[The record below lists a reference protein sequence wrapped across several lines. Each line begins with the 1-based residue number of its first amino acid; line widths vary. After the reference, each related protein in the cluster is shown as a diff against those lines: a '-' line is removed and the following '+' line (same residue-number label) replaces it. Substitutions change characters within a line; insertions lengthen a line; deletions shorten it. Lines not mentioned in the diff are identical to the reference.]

1 MKYIKS
7 YIFLTLMVVSLV
19 GCKVDDLK
27 DDVNDLKDRVAL
39 IEEQV
44 NLLNSN
50 LEVVSYI
57 LDSQNRTINSVDDS
71 REGQYVITLSD
82 GSELVLTIGKEGV
95 VEEPVITIG
104 EDDNWYINGQPTGV
118 QAVGK
123 PGDNGQGIPQFR
135 VNNGNWEV
143 RFNGGEW
150 KPVEGGTGVA
160 TSSLGDQFFDSA
172 KVEGDVFV
180 VTMIDGGTYSLPI
193 VKDLVCSIVK
203 EGAGEDGFFTLE
215 KGERKAFTVT
225 VKGDNPTLTY
235 PAGWRATLSTPD
247 SEGKAELMLY
257 APVEIVSSI
266 SRAAADNTSDV
277 TIRVQKGTFW
287 AVDKIKV
294 KTPKVYN
301 NDWERYNDGI
311 SVEVGGLEINEQDYG
326 KATLIS
332 SNQEIE
338 NGGVYFVE
346 ADNVTLT
353 YKGKAN
359 DIKNLIILPASNS
372 VSNIKF
378 EIPSQVYFS
387 GSFVC
392 KRINIINKVS
402 LTYTLRLMKGAEE
415 SSANV
420 ILEDCILN
428 GLVLTKGFLM
438 PAEAGEVNLS
448 KFLMLN
454 SDVRVEGSGAGLY
467 LISNIS
473 CEDLCVNNTQIYSV
487 EEGTSITDFKILN
500 GNARWV
506 KNLILKNNT
515 FIDVQ
520 SSGASAAG
528 LIWASKVTTFDISG
542 NLYWLSSPQKAS
554 FLLRN
559 ETPNSETSFLMKN
572 NYGYG
577 NGQNMKVYYT
587 SGTTHVLPDE
597 SLKEEN
603 EKGMKAQGLF
613 DISQGATFDKSNGKF
628 IPSDDYKDF
637 GAQR

>member
-50 LEVVSYI
+50 LEAVAYV
-57 LDSQNRTINSVDDS
+57 LDSQNRTINSVDDAQ
-71 REGQYVITLSD
+71 EGKYIITLSD
-82 GSELVLTIGKEGV
+82 GSELVLTTGKEGV
-95 VEEPVITIG
+95 VKEPVITIG
-104 EDDNWYINGQPTGV
+104 EDNNWYINGQPTGV
-118 QAVGK
+118 PAVGK
-123 PGDNGQGIPQFR
+123 PGANGQGVPEFR

-143 RFNGGEW
+143 RFNDGEW

-160 TSSLGDQFFDSA
+160 TGSLGDQFFDSA

-180 VTMIDGGTYSLPI
+180 VTMIDGSTYHLPI

-235 PAGWRATLSTPD
+235 PAGWRAILSTPD
-247 SEGKAELMLY
+247 SEGQAELMVY
-257 APVEIVSSI
+257 APVEFVSLA
-266 SRAAADNTSDV
+266 SRAAADNASDV
-277 TIRVQKGTFW
+277 TIRVQKGAFW

-301 NDWERYNDGI
+301 NDWDKYNDGV
-311 SVEVGGLEINEQDYG
+311 SVEVGGLDINKQTYG
-326 KATLIS
+326 EATLVS
-332 SNQEIE
+332 SDQEIE

-392 KRINIINKVS
+392 KKINIINKVS

-438 PAEAGEVNLS
+438 PAKADEVNLS

-454 SDVRVEGSGAGLY
+454 SDVRVEGSGTGLY

-506 KNLILKNNT
+506 KNLTLKNNT

-528 LIWASKVTTFDISG
+528 LVWASKVTTFDISG

-559 ETPNSETSFLMKN
+559 DTPNSETSFLMKN

-587 SGTTHVLPDE
+587 SGATNVLPDE
-597 SLKEEN
+597 SLKGEN
-603 EKGMKAQGLF
+603 EKVMKAQDLF

>member
-332 SNQEIE
+332 SDQEIE

-353 YKGKAN
+353 YNNNK
-359 DIKNLIILPASNS
+359 DIESLVILPKTDAVKNVSLEVKSSIMLKKGFICKGIKIHKSGSYNYLIGAKASGIS
-372 VSNIKF
+372 FILDRCLVVDDISKKAWISSSNGATLA
-378 EIPSQVYFS
+378 YFS
-387 GSFVC
+387 VIDSDIQINQPGMAGAFINGIPC
-392 KRINIINKVS
+392 DKLYFENNIIYYSKDVDEQ
-402 LTYTLRLMKGAEE
+402 TGE
-415 SSANV
+415 SDHFINFKLFSGQELSV
-420 ILEDCILN
+420 
-428 GLVLTKGFLM
+428 
-438 PAEAGEVNLS
+438 GEV
-448 KFLMLN
+448 
-454 SDVRVEGSGAGLY
+454 V
-467 LISNIS
+467 
-473 CEDLCVNNTQIYSV
+473 
-487 EEGTSITDFKILN
+487 IT
-500 GNARWV
+500 R
-506 KNLILKNNT
+506 NT
-515 FIDVQ
+515 FIDMETSYGKGINGMVYAKEIKKLKMNNNIYYLSYPYTNFQ
-520 SSGASAAG
+520 YDGGKTQTKTHLVRCSSIEQVEGSDNYAY
-528 LIWASKVTTFDISG
+528 SG
-542 NLYWLSSPQKAS
+542 NSEMKLIVS
-554 FLLRN
+554 F
-559 ETPNSETSFLMKN
+559 TPFDGLDNLIEVKENNIFSE
-572 NYGYG
+572 
-577 NGQNMKVYYT
+577 
-587 SGTTHVLPDE
+587 
-597 SLKEEN
+597 
-603 EKGMKAQGLF
+603 
-613 DISQGATFDKSNGKF
+613 FDKSGGIF
-628 IPSDDYKDF
+628 VPSEAYKNF

>member
-50 LEVVSYI
+50 LEAVAYV
-57 LDSQNRTINSVDDS
+57 LDSQNRTINSVDDAQ
-71 REGQYVITLSD
+71 EGKYIITLSD
-82 GSELVLTIGKEGV
+82 GSELVLTTGKEGV
-95 VEEPVITIG
+95 VKEPVITIG
-104 EDDNWYINGQPTGV
+104 EDNNWYINGQPTGV
-118 QAVGK
+118 PAVGK
-123 PGDNGQGIPQFR
+123 PGANGQGVPEFR

-143 RFNGGEW
+143 RFNDGEW

-160 TSSLGDQFFDSA
+160 TGSLGDQFFDSA

-180 VTMIDGGTYSLPI
+180 VTMIDGSTYHLPI

-235 PAGWRATLSTPD
+235 PAGWRAILSTPD
-247 SEGKAELMLY
+247 SEGQAELMVY
-257 APVEIVSSI
+257 APVEFVSLA
-266 SRAAADNTSDV
+266 SRAAADNASDV
-277 TIRVQKGTFW
+277 TIRVQKGAFW

-301 NDWERYNDGI
+301 NDWDKYNDGV
-311 SVEVGGLEINEQDYG
+311 SVEVGGLDINKQTYG
-326 KATLIS
+326 EATLVS
-332 SNQEIE
+332 YDQEIE

-392 KRINIINKVS
+392 KKINIINKVS

-438 PAEAGEVNLS
+438 PAKADEVNLS

-454 SDVRVEGSGAGLY
+454 SDVRVEGSGTGLY

-506 KNLILKNNT
+506 KNLTLKNNT

-528 LIWASKVTTFDISG
+528 LVWASKVTTFDISG

-559 ETPNSETSFLMKN
+559 DTPNSETSFLMKN

-587 SGTTHVLPDE
+587 SGATNVLPDE
-597 SLKEEN
+597 SLKGEN
-603 EKGMKAQGLF
+603 EKVMKAQDLF